1 MRRNIGGSAHVQT
14 LLSCGTIYAPW
25 QPQGVPTPQNP
36 SRYQKKEAEAH
47 TKLLLPHPNE
57 SVSPSLMFHNV
68 EVQLLEWVMTS
79 SRSSEASPRLHG
91 EVYRTSILQDKDR
104 KNGQR
109 HHKGLCGK
117 SLFLVGRTAQLNTS
131 CKACQAM
138 HFPLMPTSG
147 ASALWNPQ
155 SVSPTKRSPPQKNR
169 RNPAVSFCH
178 CNLAPVSPCSDQI
191 L

>member
-1 MRRNIGGSAHVQT
+1 
-14 LLSCGTIYAPW
+14 
-25 QPQGVPTPQNP
+25 
-36 SRYQKKEAEAH
+36 
-47 TKLLLPHPNE
+47 
-57 SVSPSLMFHNV
+57 MFHNV

-79 SRSSEASPRLHG
+79 SRSSEDSPRLHG

-131 CKACQAM
+131 CKALTLVSLMGLPGHA
-138 HFPLMPTSG
+138 FPPD
-147 ASALWNPQ
+147 AHI
-155 SVSPTKRSPPQKNR
+155 RSLCPLETPECITPSEGHEKKPPQKNR
-169 RNPAVSFCH
+169 RNPAGSSCH